1 MLQGPDSGSGAMP
14 ALGASAGA
22 RATPTTQI
30 HKPRKLF
37 FSKRCY
43 CIACLLSSL

>member
-1 MLQGPDSGSGAMP
+1 MPATAPDSGSRATW
-14 ALGASAGA
+14 ALGA

-30 HKPRKLF
+30 RKPRKLF

-43 CIACLLSSL
+43 CDACPPSSL